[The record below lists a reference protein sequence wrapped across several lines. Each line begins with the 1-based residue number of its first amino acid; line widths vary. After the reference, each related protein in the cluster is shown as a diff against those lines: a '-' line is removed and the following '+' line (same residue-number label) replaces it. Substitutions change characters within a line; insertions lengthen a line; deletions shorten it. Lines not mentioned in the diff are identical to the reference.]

1 MQKNALIL
9 VLILGLLLGVPA
21 ALAVDFNS
29 TVSSQDQQTFDQIL
43 APVMKVYNFI
53 KYAATVVAVLFLVF
67 AGITF
72 ITSGSD
78 QAKRESAKMMATYV
92 VIGLIII
99 WVAPIIVS
107 YLTK

>member
-1 MQKNALIL
+1 MQKNTLML
-9 VLILGLLLGVPA
+9 VLVLGLLLGVPT

-29 TVSSQDQQTFDQIL
+29 TISSQDQQTFDQIL